1 MPAATRDLGKSFL
14 ESAQPDFK
22 MGLLFAK
29 KKTEAER
36 EERLNVFLADLQ
48 EKVKTQLEWHLKEL
62 AVKTLTEAEVH
73 DSTLESK
80 AQALH
85 IEVTEAYIKNS
96 LKPQVNITGEYVLN
110 YTNDLA
116 SAIKKSHVMKLKNF
130 CTA

>member
-1 MPAATRDLGKSFL
+1 M
-14 ESAQPDFK
+14 
-22 MGLLFAK
+22 
-29 KKTEAER
+29 
-36 EERLNVFLADLQ
+36 ADLQ

-73 DSTLESK
+73 DPTLESK

-116 SAIKKSHVMKLKNF
+116 SAIKKRHVMKLKNF